1 MFLRSSALRAALAL
15 FLVDALEHGRCGGMV
30 VFATRVGGPIR
41 LALSGAGRKEI
52 RAVRSSERFKAMG
65 ATSGDEERSRSWGS
79 GGGNREDL
87 RTSNTTSGKSWSVSA
102 GANEITFT
110 HLGAAQMVRCYE
122 HHVDPR
128 QLCTSYGYNES
139 RIPVIAAKSGRLV
152 EVGLTYNTCI
162 GTFSL

>member
-1 MFLRSSALRAALAL
+1 M
-15 FLVDALEHGRCGGMV
+15 

-41 LALSGAGRKEI
+41 LSRSSGGRKEI
-52 RAVRSSERFKAMG
+52 RALRSPERFKAMG

-122 HHVDPR
+122 HHVGPR
-128 QLCTSYGYNES
+128 QLCTSYGYDES
-139 RIPVIAAKSGRLV
+139 RILEIAASSGRSV
-152 EVGLTYNTCI
+152 EVGLTYDSCL
-162 GTFSL
+162 GTFSM